1 MNYAVYIIDNMM
13 LTEEEIRNLPIATE
27 EEMEDINLSKEDVI
41 EETIRLFLEKAKK
54 MDELYDKGLLK

>member
-1 MNYAVYIIDNMM
+1 MM

>member
-1 MNYAVYIIDNMM
+1 MKE
-13 LTEEEIRNLPIATE
+13 LTEEEIRNLPIAIE

-54 MDELYDKGLLK
+54 NGRII